1 MRNRYKQILK
11 AFFHHKLFRTR
22 VDVLD
27 ITQEEMAP
35 LLAMSCRSYVDLE
48 HGTTSCS
55 AVTLALFLVYVCS
68 NPTEFLEDL
77 RYAFE
82 SVRTKAY

>member
-22 VDVLD
+22 VDVLG
-27 ITQEEMAP
+27 ITQEEMAHR
-35 LLAMSCRSYVDLE
+35 LVLSSRSYVDLD
-48 HGTTSCS
+48 HGRTSCS
-55 AVTLALFLVYVCS
+55 AVTLALFLAFVRID
-68 NPTEFLEDL
+68 PIAFREEL

-82 SVRTKAY
+82 SVRAKAT